1 MQMVKGKQSKRAI
14 ITVLG
19 ADRIGIIAGVT
30 TSLASLG
37 INILDITQTTMRNI
51 FTMIML
57 VDMEKSG
64 RQIDE
69 IIEELEKT
77 GKELNVEVRLQHE
90 EIFNSMHRI

>member
-1 MQMVKGKQSKRAI
+1 MVKGKQSKRAI